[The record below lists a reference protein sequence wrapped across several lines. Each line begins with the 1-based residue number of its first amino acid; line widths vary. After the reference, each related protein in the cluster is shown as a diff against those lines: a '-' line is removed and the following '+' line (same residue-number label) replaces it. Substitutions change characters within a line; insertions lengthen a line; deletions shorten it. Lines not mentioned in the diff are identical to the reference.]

1 MLIVCPSCATSYEVA
16 LATLS
21 PQGRQVRCTRC
32 RTIWHAELSS
42 ADKLLAAA
50 AAIAPAPEMAG
61 IEPVVATAAAAPVRS
76 LPENELPVPDVAA
89 QASAAETDP
98 PPSAGAANV
107 GEDSAHV
114 DAPPIVPAD
123 DAAAPIDV
131 AAADSAAPA
140 HEPAEDIETIAARRM
155 RRRAKRRTM
164 RFPLSRLQAGI
175 LTLALVN
182 LVLVAWRTDV
192 VRAMPQTASFYA
204 MLGLPVNLRG
214 LTFDN
219 VLTSTE
225 QHDGV
230 PILVI
235 EGSVYNGTRKA
246 EEVPRLKFI
255 VRNAARQEIYSWA
268 AVPTRNVLQPGETE
282 PFRARLASPPADA
295 HDLVVRFVNRRDILA
310 GNR

>member
-32 RTIWHAELSS
+32 RTVWHAELSQ

-50 AAIAPAPEMAG
+50 AAIAPTLEPAVFEPVAAMTAAEAVPSSPANESPAPGVPADADAG
-61 IEPVVATAAAAPVRS
+61 EIEPPPIEA
-76 LPENELPVPDVAA
+76 LVAA
-89 QASAAETDP
+89 EEP
-98 PPSAGAANV
+98 GHIN
-107 GEDSAHV
+107 
-114 DAPPIVPAD
+114 APPIVPGD
-123 DAAAPIDV
+123 DANPPIDV
-131 AAADSAAPA
+131 AAAESEAPA
-140 HEPAEDIETIAARRM
+140 SEPPEDIETVAARRM
-155 RRRAKRRTM
+155 RRRRKRRSL
-164 RFPLSRLQAGI
+164 RVPLSPLHAAI
-175 LTLALVN
+175 LALALVN
-182 LVLVAWRTDV
+182 LALVVWRTDV

-204 MLGLPVNLRG
+204 ALGLPVNLRG

-219 VLTSTE
+219 VVTATE

-230 PILVI
+230 PILTI
-235 EGSVYNGTRKA
+235 EGNVYNGTRKA

-255 VRNAARQEIYSWA
+255 VRNSARQEIYSWA
-268 AVPTRNVLQPGETE
+268 AVPTRNVLQPGEVE

-310 GNR
+310 GTR